1 MDAALG
7 TPNACLYVNN
17 LNEKVSVEVLKKMF
31 NMLFSQYGKV
41 TSIVAYST
49 LKTKGQAWVL
59 FEDEK
64 AATAAMKG
72 KQGFNFYDKP
82 LRIQYARGLPKGDKA
97 SSAKRSGEHSNDV
110 LSGNQDEQAAKRA
123 RKSE

>member
-1 MDAALG
+1 MDATLG

-17 LNEKVSVEVLKKMF
+17 LNEKVNVDVLKKMF

-41 TSIVAYST
+41 ISIVAYST

-82 LRIQYARGLPKGDKA
+82 LRIQYARGLPKGEKT
-97 SSAKRSGEHSNDV
+97 SATKRSGDHSSEI
-110 LSGNQDEQAAKRA
+110 LSGNQDAQATKRA